1 MPFEESLLEPVEGFD
16 PSLLEPVEAPR
27 TASAENEE
35 LRRQQA
41 QAASEASP
49 LKEKA
54 LGALESIT
62 DVVSKMNPLTVV
74 PRFIFGLEQAA
85 GIVPKDQPF
94 PLEQKTQLATVEQAT
109 TQDVKTLFP
118 NINDKAAGV
127 IAGSQQAIGD
137 FLNFFLTP
145 EGLSTLGAGA
155 APKIAQ
161 AALGTGF
168 AGHMAANVP
177 ESAAEVGRLSVEG
190 TPEETARAAGGLAGQ
205 VVFPAAI
212 AAGGGRT
219 PPRERPL
226 TPFEQLEKQ
235 VTETPLPSPDVIAR
249 NIAAPGTVRPTEQ
262 SVILAPSPAAPA
274 MEVLAPK
281 TAQALQE
288 VSLVSKA
295 SPELMETAR
304 LVAQRRNE
312 LGASGKLPEGEAAT
326 RPTPEAL
333 KTAEQKISAREE
345 PTPTREIP
353 ERELSGKELKD
364 VETLVRE
371 RLEQRDWQ
379 TAVSELAKLPA
390 EASAKMVDDL
400 VGASKKSVPLSA
412 AERTIFNE
420 IWNREVSKST
430 PSAVE
435 PSPYALGISP
445 RLSAPAKAVGELI
458 ARGLRFYSTPLSERL
473 ASEGGTQAKGFA
485 NLAKEVSQRAK
496 ELYGSITPSL
506 DPALDATGAL
516 NKTTTWLN
524 NIAPTTNPWG
534 YRNAVKAVE
543 GPIANVPAAHQP
555 TVDLLK
561 TANLNI
567 GQLAQSG
574 IQGFVATG
582 KYQRQPTAF
591 LVDTIRAGRGPAHDL
606 LVRALAAENNAPAAR
621 IRSGLKDIKAEFDA
635 PGAQQTIHRIA
646 QEFERKFP
654 KFPTDLKING
664 VWTPILHAKPFE
676 YLQNAAL
683 STAQRVAF
691 LERVPQGTLGQLRE
705 GIVAELKGPEAFDE
719 LVRALHGLPVDQ
731 PSKVFTP
738 GSAAGMVASGV
749 NRVLGDIFSPL
760 KLTASAIYNLPETF
774 LGNTPA
780 FFGWRN
786 FLQGAIELRG
796 RHDALETMGAINR
809 NIYNWS
815 FDPKAPIRSV
825 MADFRNGIRKVT
837 LQQFFNEMQ
846 EMLAASTAQVFAERA
861 QTGGLSAREQ
871 ALFADAARAMGFER
885 PAAESMSRG
894 RGTIDQYGDF
904 TRRAASFATGGNM
917 MPAEG
922 SRFAGSR
929 AWSGLFRFQ
938 SYPMMKLNAHNK
950 AWRNAVEAWESG
962 SGKRKAS
969 SSEQLALFM
978 FGTAAQGAATAF
990 LAALL
995 RGGQTGVEIKTEE
1008 AKDEPGEFLLDSLL
1022 SGIGGPIA
1030 AINYA
1035 AGQGKLVEAL
1045 NPENI
1050 NLGKTFPGSIYME
1063 MMELFRGKGAF
1074 KDLSLPDALGKYVA
1088 EKVPAGRIGRTAL
1101 SVVGLSQHNVALDES
1116 IRAFYRWRREELGYT
1131 EQKGELSEDSRREF
1145 RQHMKKAVEAIKQG
1159 RDFVPEIV
1167 KAAGTEGASRKALA
1181 SSMRARTILKGPDAR
1196 KLTPEQEDALKKRI
1210 GQKAFD
1216 RIFWHDAMI
1225 EAVADRLQ

>member
-16 PSLLEPVEAPR
+16 PSLLEPVETSR

-41 QAASEASP
+41 IAASEASP

-74 PRFIFGLEQAA
+74 PRFVFGVGQAVGA
-85 GIVPKDQPF
+85 VPKDQPF

-161 AALGTGF
+161 AALGAGF

-235 VTETPLPSPDVIAR
+235 VAETPLPSPDVVAR

-295 SPELMETAR
+295 PPELMETAR
-304 LVAQRRNE
+304 LVAQRRSE
-312 LGASGKLPEGEAAT
+312 VTEPKLPESGQEFT
-326 RPTPEAL
+326 GVEPTPGFL
-333 KTAEQKISAREE
+333 KTAEQKIISRTSED
-345 PTPTREIP
+345 IP
-353 ERELSGKELKD
+353 FE
-364 VETLVRE
+364 
-371 RLEQRDWQ
+371 
-379 TAVSELAKLPA
+379 
-390 EASAKMVDDL
+390 
-400 VGASKKSVPLSA
+400 
-412 AERTIFNE
+412 
-420 IWNREVSKST
+420 
-430 PSAVE
+430 
-435 PSPYALGISP
+435 ALGISP

-485 NLAKEVSQRAK
+485 NMAKEIPQRAK

-506 DPALDATGAL
+506 DPALDATGTL

-524 NIAPTTNPWG
+524 NIAPTTSPWG

-543 GPIANVPAAHQP
+543 GPIANVPAAHRP

-664 VWTPILHAKPFE
+664 AWTPILHAKPFE

-691 LERVPQGTLGQLRE
+691 LERVPQGTLGQLRG

-749 NRVLGDIFSPL
+749 NRVLGDVFSPL
-760 KLTASAIYNLPETF
+760 KLTASALWNIPESF

-780 FFGWRN
+780 FFGWKN
-786 FLQGAIELRG
+786 FLKGAIELRG

-825 MADFRNGIRKVT
+825 MANFRNGIRKVT

-922 SRFAGSR
+922 SRFGSSR
-929 AWSGLFRFQ
+929 MLGGLFRFQ

-950 AWRNAVEAWESG
+950 AWRNAVEAIESG
-962 SGKRKAS
+962 SGARIAS
-969 SSEQLALFM
+969 SSEQLAKFL

-995 RGGQTGVEIKTEE
+995 RGGKEGAEIKAEE

-1101 SVVGLSQHNVALDES
+1101 AVVGLSQHNVALDES